1 MKKSVIFLIGIIYL
15 VSIVIVT
22 FFGMQIAIDQF
33 KIYMTEIE
41 ITNQE
46 CRMIDGEKYIIV
58 EFDSVQGYTSIFIDY
73 ETAPDNASN
82 PEKISFRISG
92 NEFVD
97 GEGNVSIYA
106 TVTDNGEVTFTRPGQ
121 VVVTVSTEDGSRL
134 SDTVNILCKK
144 PRQ

>member
-1 MKKSVIFLIGIIYL
+1 MKKSVIFLIAIIYL

-33 KIYMTEIE
+33 KVYMTKVE
-41 ITNQE
+41 ITNE
-46 CRMIDGEKYIIV
+46 CEIRNDEKYIRIQ
-58 EFDSVQGYTSIFIDY
+58 FDTVQGYTSIFIDY

-92 NEFVD
+92 NEYVD
-97 GEGNVSIYA
+97 SEGNVTIYA
-106 TVTDNGEVTFTRPGQ
+106 TVTDNGEVTFTRPGL

-134 SDTVNILCKK
+134 SDTVTIFC
-144 PRQ
+144 R

>member
-1 MKKSVIFLIGIIYL
+1 
-15 VSIVIVT
+15 
-22 FFGMQIAIDQF
+22 
-33 KIYMTEIE
+33 MTKDSTNQNSTHSENEIE
-41 ITNQE
+41 RYKRLSAMMLDAVKELKQTI
-46 CRMIDGEKYIIV
+46 RH
-58 EFDSVQGYTSIFIDY
+58 Y

>member
-1 MKKSVIFLIGIIYL
+1 MKKSVIFLIAIIYL

-33 KIYMTEIE
+33 KVYMTRIE
-41 ITNQE
+41 ITNE
-46 CRMIDGEKYIIV
+46 YKMIDDEKYIIIK
-58 EFDSVQGYTSIFIDY
+58 FDTVQGYTSIFIDY

-92 NEFVD
+92 NEYVD
-97 GEGNVSIYA
+97 SEGNVTIYA

-134 SDTVNILCKK
+134 SDSVNILC
-144 PRQ
+144 R

>member
-1 MKKSVIFLIGIIYL
+1 MKKSVIFLIAIIYL

-33 KIYMTEIE
+33 KVYMTKIE
-41 ITNQE
+41 ITNE
-46 CRMIDGEKYIIV
+46 YKMIDDEKYIIIK
-58 EFDSVQGYTSIFIDY
+58 FDTVQGYTSIFIDY

-92 NEFVD
+92 NEYVD
-97 GEGNVSIYA
+97 SEGNVTICA

-134 SDTVNILCKK
+134 SDSVNILC
-144 PRQ
+144 R